1 MRNDHSISRRTFLA
15 VAGTLPL
22 AATRLAAFLKDVPVG
37 LELYSV
43 RTELQK
49 DLKATVTAVA
59 KAGYQVVEF
68 YAPYLDW
75 TPAATKDVRKLL
87 DDLGIRCHSTHN
99 NGPSFTDEG
108 LKKAIELNQI
118 IGSKYIIMAS
128 AGRVNN
134 ADGWRGVGDKLTEV
148 AETLRQL
155 GMATGY
161 HNHQPEWL
169 PVDGK
174 RPMDILAASTPK
186 DVVLQLDV
194 GTCVESG
201 VDPVAWIKAN
211 PGRIRSIHCKDWS
224 KAKSYAVAFG
234 EGDVQWKPIFDAA
247 ESAGGVEYYLVEQ
260 EESPD
265 QIEMARRCFAN
276 FKKLHG

>member
-1 MRNDHSISRRTFLA
+1 VHTPHSISRRTFLA

-22 AATRLAAFLKDVPVG
+22 AATRLAAFLKDVPIG

-49 DLKATVTAVA
+49 DPKATVTAVG

-68 YAPYLDW
+68 YAPYLEW
-75 TPAATKDVRKLL
+75 TTDAAKDMRKLL

-108 LKKAIELNQI
+108 LKKATELNQI

-134 ADGWRGVGDKLTEV
+134 ADGWKAVGDKLTSV
-148 AETLRQL
+148 AETLRPL

-194 GTCVESG
+194 GTCLESG
-201 VDPVAWIKAN
+201 ADPVAWIRAN

-224 KAKSYAVAFG
+224 KAKGYAVAFG